1 MSMADWRMQ
10 GAEFATCNCNW
21 GCPCQFSALPSNG
34 HCEAVVSMRIDQG
47 HYNEVKLDGLCWVG
61 TFAWPG
67 AIHEGNG
74 RCQVFIEDKATPEQ
88 REALLRILSGEDT
101 EPGSTVFSVFAG
113 TISEMLEPQFVP
125 IEFSVDVDKREAH
138 TRIAGVLEATGEPI
152 RNPVTGEL
160 HEARLILPKGF
171 EFTEAQ
177 MASGTYQTQG
187 AIKIASQNSHGHF
200 ARLHFTGQGVV
211 R

>member
-10 GAEFATCNCNW
+10 GAEFATCNCDW
-21 GCPCQFSALPSNG
+21 GCPCQFSALPSHGN
-34 HCEAVVSMRIDQG
+34 CEAVVSMRIDQG
-47 HYNEVKLDGLCWVG
+47 HYNEVKLDGLCWVA

-67 AIHEGNG
+67 AIHQGSG
-74 RCQVFIEDKATPEQ
+74 RCQAFIEDKATPEQ

-101 EPGSTVFSVFAG
+101 EPGATVFSVFAS

-125 IEFSVDVDKREAH
+125 IEFTVDVDKREAH
-138 TRIAGVLEATGEPI
+138 TRIAGVLEVKGEPI

-160 HEARLILPKGF
+160 QEARIVLPKGF

-177 MASGTYQTQG
+177 VASGTYQTQG
-187 AIKIASQNSHGHF
+187 AIKIAAQNSHGHF

>member
-1 MSMADWRMQ
+1 MGMADWRMQ

-74 RCQVFIEDKATPEQ
+74 RCQVFIEDRATPEQ
-88 REALLRILSGEDT
+88 REALLHILSGEDT

-125 IEFSVDVDKREAH
+125 IAFSVDVDKREAH
-138 TRIAGVLEATGEPI
+138 TQIAGVLEVSGEPI
-152 RNPVTGEL
+152 RNPVTGEPQ
-160 HEARLILPKGF
+160 EARLILPKGF

-187 AIKIASQNSHGHF
+187 AIKIASKNSHGHF

>member
-10 GAEFATCNCNW
+10 GAEFATCNCDW
-21 GCPCQFSALPSNG
+21 GCPCQFSARPSHG

-47 HYNEVKLDGLCWVG
+47 HYNQVKLDDLCWVA

-74 RCQVFIEDKATPEQ
+74 RCQVFIEDKASAQQ
-88 REALLRILSGEDT
+88 RDALLRILSGEDS
-101 EPGSTVFSVFAG
+101 EPGSTVFSVFAS
-113 TISEMLEPQFVP
+113 TISEMFEPQFVP
-125 IEFSVDVDKREAH
+125 IEFEVDVDKRLAR
-138 TRIAGVLEATGEPI
+138 TRIAGVLEVTGEPI
-152 RNPVTGEL
+152 RNPVTGEPE
-160 HEARLILPKGF
+160 EARIVLPKGF

-177 MASGTYQTQG
+177 VGSGTYQTQG
-187 AIKIASQNSHGHF
+187 AIKIAAQNSHGHF

>member
-10 GAEFATCNCNW
+10 GAEFVTCNCNW
-21 GCPCQFSALPSNG
+21 GCPCQFSSLPTHG

-47 HYNEVKLDGLCWVG
+47 HHKEVKLDGLCWVA

-74 RCQVFIEDKATPEQ
+74 RCQVFIEDRATPPQ

-101 EPGSTVFSVFAG
+101 EPGATVFSVFAS
-113 TISEMLEPQFVP
+113 TISEMFEPQFVP
-125 IEFSVDVDKREAH
+125 IELSVDVDKREANS
-138 TRIAGVLEATGEPI
+138 RIAGVLEASGEPI
-152 RNPVTGEL
+152 RNPVTGEPQ
-160 HEARLILPKGF
+160 EARIVLPKGF

-177 MASGTYQTQG
+177 VANGHYQTHG
-187 AIKIASQNSHGHF
+187 AIKIAAQNSHSHL
-200 ARLHFTGQGVV
+200 ARVQFTGQGVV